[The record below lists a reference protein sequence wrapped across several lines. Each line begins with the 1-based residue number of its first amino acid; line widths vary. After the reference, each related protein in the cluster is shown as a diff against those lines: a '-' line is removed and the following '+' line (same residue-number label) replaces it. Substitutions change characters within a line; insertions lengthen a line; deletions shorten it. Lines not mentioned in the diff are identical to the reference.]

1 MLPITGHVQTTLV
14 DFPEKIATLF
24 FFSGCNLRCPY
35 CHNSSLFEVPPQEK
49 WLSRDYIISDI
60 QKRLKFI
67 EGVSF
72 SGGETSLYDELIDLV
87 REIKERFGLAVKI
100 DSNGLKPE
108 FIEKILPDLSYIA
121 IDIKTTPDLYCELGC
136 KLPKKEV
143 EEKLFATKKLLENQS
158 NAKVEYRTTMYPKL
172 VESYE
177 RLCKMADFI
186 PENAVYYLQ
195 KFIKDNAYTDEAKAA
210 ESYSTEQLERMAVEM
225 RRITKRD
232 KIFVRTYL

>member
-1 MLPITGHVQTTLV
+1 MLPITGHVQTSLV

-35 CHNSSLFEVPPQEK
+35 CHNSSLFKVPPQEK
-49 WLSRDYIISDI
+49 WLSREYIISDI

-67 EGVSF
+67 DGVSF

-121 IDIKTTPDLYCELGC
+121 IDIKTTPDQYSELGC
-136 KLPKKEV
+136 QLSKKEV
-143 EEKLFATKKLLENQS
+143 EEKLLATKKLLEHQT
-158 NAKVEYRTTMYPKL
+158 NAKVEYRTTMYPKI

-195 KFIKDNAYTDEAKAA
+195 KFICDNAYTDEAKSA

>member
-1 MLPITGHVQTTLV
+1 M
-14 DFPEKIATLF
+14 K
-24 FFSGCNLRCPY
+24 
-35 CHNSSLFEVPPQEK
+35 
-49 WLSRDYIISDI
+49 
-60 QKRLKFI
+60 
-67 EGVSF
+67 
-72 SGGETSLYDELIDLV
+72 
-87 REIKERFGLAVKI
+87 EIKERFAIDVKI

-108 FIEKILPDLSYIA
+108 FIEKILPYLSYIA
-121 IDIKTTPDLYCELGC
+121 IDIKTTPDLYGELGC

-143 EEKLFATKKLLENQS
+143 EQKLLATKELLEKQT

-177 RLCKMADFI
+177 RLCKMSDFI

-195 KFIKDNAYTDEAKAA
+195 RFICDNAYSAEAKAS
-210 ESYSTEQLERMAVEM
+210 ESYSMEQLERMAMEM